1 MKGMNRQWMWV
12 AGLLVCLGLLVTS
25 CVPVAPTA
33 APVAAT
39 SPAAPAAAASP
50 LPAAATDAPA
60 AAATPVAPAS
70 PPLTPAAAAKE
81 GEPYVVGFLA
91 AVTGSSSFLGAPER
105 DAALMLK
112 KQIEAQG
119 ITGADGIHHSVTIV
133 IYDTE
138 GKGDTA
144 IPLAK
149 KLINDDKAVVIVG
162 GTASAESLALV
173 PIVQEAKIPYI
184 SMASS
189 SQIVEPAKDHYWVFK
204 TAQSNKHTAPWQ
216 VRYAKAKGATK
227 LANLYV
233 NNAYGEDGR
242 DAIREAAKAE
252 GVDIILEEKFEAT
265 DTDVTAQLTKVRA
278 SGAQALLVTGL
289 PPAAS
294 ILTKQFRELG
304 LTIPL
309 IHNHGIGM
317 KPFITS
323 AGADNAEG
331 VIFPMGKLVA
341 AKTLDDKDPQKPVL
355 LQFMK
360 DYEASSGN
368 PASTFAGHAWD
379 GLNIV
384 FNGLKTL
391 PSGLSLEDQR
401 ARLRDAIESTKGF
414 AGISGIFNLSADDH
428 VGMSPQDIVIARIT
442 KGDWEYLPPDRW

>member
-1 MKGMNRQWMWV
+1 MKGKNRQWMWV
-12 AGLLVCLGLLVTS
+12 TSLLVCIGLLAS
-25 CVPVAPTA
+25 VA
-33 APVAAT
+33 
-39 SPAAPAAAASP
+39 SAPAATASP
-50 LPAAATDAPA
+50 VLATATSAPA
-60 AAATPVAPAS
+60 AT
-70 PPLTPAAAAKE
+70 E

-91 AVTGSSSFLGAPER
+91 AITGSSAFLGAPER
-105 DAALMLK
+105 DSALMLK
-112 KQIEAQG
+112 GPIEAQG
-119 ITGADGIHHSVTIV
+119 ITGPDGVHHAISVVIH
-133 IYDTE
+133 DTE
-138 GKGDTA
+138 GVGDKA

-149 KLINDDKAVVIVG
+149 KLIDDDKAVVIVG
-162 GTASAESLALV
+162 GTVSAVSLALV

-189 SQIVEPAKDHYWVFK
+189 SQIVEPVADHYWVFK

-216 VRYAKAKGATK
+216 VQYAKAKGATK
-227 LANLYV
+227 IANLYV

-252 GVDIILEEKFEAT
+252 GLEMVLEDKFEAT
-265 DTDVTAQLTKVRA
+265 DTDMTAQLIKVRA
-278 SGAQALLVTGL
+278 SGAQALVVTAL

-317 KPFITS
+317 KPFITT
-323 AGADNAEG
+323 AGAENAEG
-331 VIFPMGKLVA
+331 VVFPMGKLVA
-341 AKTLDDKDPQKPVL
+341 AQSLDDSDPQKAVL

-368 PASTFAGHAWD
+368 PPSTFAGHAWD

-384 FNGLKTL
+384 FNALKSV

-401 ARLRDAIESTKGF
+401 AQLRDAIENTKGF
-414 AGISGIFNLSADDH
+414 AGISGIFNFSADDH
-428 VGMSPQDIVIARIT
+428 VGMSTKDIVIARIT
-442 KGDWEYLPPDRW
+442 NGDWEYLPPEKW